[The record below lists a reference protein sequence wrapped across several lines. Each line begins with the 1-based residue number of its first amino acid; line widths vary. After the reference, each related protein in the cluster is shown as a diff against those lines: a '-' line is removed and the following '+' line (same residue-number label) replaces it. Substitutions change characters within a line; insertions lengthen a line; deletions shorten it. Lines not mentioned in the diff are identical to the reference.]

1 MKERMLFGDETMYRI
16 VIFVFIVGLL
26 SGCVQ
31 TRSSINRGDARSA
44 LWGKVVE
51 ADGTE
56 YFRVGNIHVDHDA
69 RRKVAVIAASIAAD
83 SQQIGDFAGNSVSGA
98 ER

>member
-1 MKERMLFGDETMYRI
+1 MYRI
-16 VIFVFIVGLL
+16 VISALILGML

-56 YFRVGNIHVDHDA
+56 YFRM
-69 RRKVAVIAASIAAD
+69 
-83 SQQIGDFAGNSVSGA
+83 GDMLLMTRDGKS
-98 ER
+98 R